1 MDDVQGNDVFCP
13 RCGYNLRGLTMPR
26 CPECGLTFSGEQWG
40 SGVLREH
47 IPTWLDRCDPWQPH
61 QVLIR
66 SLYELLRGAVR
77 PGWLATKL
85 DLNGPLVPAGLM
97 LVVGGLWLYGAL
109 VVLLAVA
116 ICLHSGAS
124 PAASVRFA
132 AWCWSP
138 RVLVMAVATSILTL
152 GGAIKPSVMAM
163 AHPTFRQYFRLLCYW
178 IPCTGAHVVVP
189 LGLLLGMPELVLPA
203 TEIIPVLT
211 AFPALGANFR
221 ILWRQRSLA
230 KAAPDTAVQ
239 RVALAVGLGVWVVLA
254 WWLGRLILP
263 TTLEPPLGVYF

>member
-66 SLYELLRGAVR
+66 SLYELLRGALR

-109 VVLLAVA
+109 VVLLAIA

-138 RVLVMAVATSILTL
+138 RVLVMAVAASILTL
-152 GGAIKPSVMAM
+152 GGAIQPSVMAM
-163 AHPTFRQYFRLLCYW
+163 THPTFRQYFRLLGYW
-178 IPCTGAHVVVP
+178 IPCTSAHALVPVV
-189 LGLLLGMPELVLPA
+189 LLLVVPELVLNVPR
-203 TEIIPVLT
+203 IVPVL
-211 AFPALGANFR
+211 AALPALGA
-221 ILWRQRSLA
+221 LVWAWWRQRSAA
-230 KAAPDTAVQ
+230 KVAQSTMVQ
-239 RVALAVGLGVWVVLA
+239 RIALLAGLGGWVVLV
-254 WWLGRLILP
+254 WRLARLVLP
-263 TTLEPPLGVYF
+263 TSLEPPLGAYF